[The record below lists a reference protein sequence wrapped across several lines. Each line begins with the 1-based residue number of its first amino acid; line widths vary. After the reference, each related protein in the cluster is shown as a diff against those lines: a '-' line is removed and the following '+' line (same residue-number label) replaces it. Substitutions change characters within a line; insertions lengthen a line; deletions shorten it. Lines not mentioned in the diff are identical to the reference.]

1 MLWIAGLA
9 VGVVYAG
16 IVVFMYV
23 YQGKLMYPGSG
34 PTESPQAA
42 GLSGVSEVSVD
53 ADDGQKLLAWWQP
66 PQAGRP
72 VVLYFHGNAGTL
84 AGRADKFTHFGA
96 GGYGLLMPAYRGY
109 SGNGGTPSQPQIIR
123 DAEAAARWLDVKAPG
138 ASLILY
144 GESLGGSVAL
154 HLSLTRKPAAI
165 VLEGA
170 FDSAADMAQARYPI
184 LPAAMLIKDRWDS
197 VGIAPRVAVPVLLL
211 HGGHDKTVPL
221 SHGKRLF
228 EALPEPKRFVV
239 IPDAGHVDLFDFG
252 GAQQVMDW
260 LASQGL

>member
-53 ADDGQKLLAWWQP
+53 ADDCQKLLAWWQP

-96 GGYGLLMPAYRGY
+96 GGYCLLMPAYRGY
-109 SGNGGTPSQPQIIR
+109 SGNGGTP
-123 DAEAAARWLDVKAPG
+123 
-138 ASLILY
+138 
-144 GESLGGSVAL
+144 
-154 HLSLTRKPAAI
+154 
-165 VLEGA
+165 
-170 FDSAADMAQARYPI
+170 
-184 LPAAMLIKDRWDS
+184 
-197 VGIAPRVAVPVLLL
+197 
-211 HGGHDKTVPL
+211 
-221 SHGKRLF
+221 
-228 EALPEPKRFVV
+228 
-239 IPDAGHVDLFDFG
+239 
-252 GAQQVMDW
+252 
-260 LASQGL
+260 